1 MFWMLRFVHAY
12 NFHTISYLKSDV
24 HYLPRASNSTAANF
38 LDMWNDITTFLFD
51 HIVQSKSEEKFILR
65 RDIHD
70 WSFVCLFLYILV
82 CD

>member
-1 MFWMLRFVHAY
+1 MHVTFTLF
-12 NFHTISYLKSDV
+12 ISHLKSDV

-38 LDMWNDITTFLFD
+38 LDMLPFSNLWNDITTFLFD
-51 HIVQSKSEEKFILR
+51 HIVQSKSEEKCILR